1 MKRHGS
7 LFLLFVAVGTLLLT
21 GCASNNKKSEM
32 RDRAI
37 ASSGLA
43 CDFVNGEKNRQIELE
58 LNIVMAKKCDL
69 DKPYTVTDYKTPAEV
84 TGLIYCCRVKEGAV
98 TPVSTT
104 TEKPKSGSN

>member
-7 LFLLFVAVGTLLLT
+7 LFLLFVVIATILSS
-21 GCASNNKKSEM
+21 GCASSNKKSEM
-32 RDRAI
+32 RDRAV

-43 CDFVNGEKNRQIELE
+43 CDFVNGEKNRQVELE

-84 TGLIYCCRVKEGAV
+84 TGLIYCCRVKDGSV
-98 TPVSTT
+98 TPVSTS
-104 TEKPKSGSN
+104 TEKSKTGSN